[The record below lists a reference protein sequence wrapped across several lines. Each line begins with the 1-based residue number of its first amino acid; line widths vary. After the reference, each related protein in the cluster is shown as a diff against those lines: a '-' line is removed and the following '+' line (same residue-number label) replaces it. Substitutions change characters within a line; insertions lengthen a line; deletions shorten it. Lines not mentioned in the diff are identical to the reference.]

1 MPDVPDGLLEV
12 GRIGRPHG
20 VRGDVMVTLTTDR
33 TERVAPGTAW
43 WVTDRWYSVATASD
57 HQGRHRVHLEGVDDR
72 DAAAALTGARIL
84 AEPLV
89 DPGDDLW
96 VHEMIGAQVVGPSG
110 TVFGVVVAV
119 EANPAHDLLVLD
131 SGGLVPVVFVTEHG
145 PGRIVVDPPAGLL
158 DDGA

>member
-20 VRGDVMVTLTTDR
+20 VRGDLMVTLTTDR
-33 TERVAPGTAW
+33 TERADPGTAW
-43 WVTDRWYSVATASD
+43 WVGDRWLTVTSSHR
-57 HQGRHRVHLEGVDDR
+57 HQGRFRVHLEGIDDR
-72 DAAAALTGARIL
+72 DVAASLTGERIL

-96 VHEMIGAQVVGPSG
+96 VHEMIGSEVSGPDG
-110 TVFGVVVAV
+110 RRYGVVTAV
-119 EANPAHDLLVLD
+119 EANPAHDILVLD
-131 SGGLVPVVFVTEHG
+131 SGGLVPVVFVTGHA
-145 PGRIVVDPPAGLL
+145 PGRLVVDPPAGLL